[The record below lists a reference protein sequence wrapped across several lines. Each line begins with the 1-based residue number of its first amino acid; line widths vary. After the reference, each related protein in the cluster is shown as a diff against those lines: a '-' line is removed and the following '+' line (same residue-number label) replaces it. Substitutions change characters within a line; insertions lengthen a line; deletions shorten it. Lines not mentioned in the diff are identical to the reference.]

1 MIISASRRTDIPA
14 FYSDWLVNR
23 LREGYVLTRN
33 PMNYGQVSKILLTP
47 EVVDCIV
54 LWTKDAKHIMDKL
67 KDIDDLGYTYYFQF
81 TLTPY
86 GKDIEP
92 YLRDKEKIIDTFIE
106 LSERIGK
113 AKLLWR
119 YDPIILNQ
127 TLTKEYHLEQ
137 FEYLCS
143 RLRDYTDICTISFV
157 DIYSKLSKTVKN
169 QVLREI
175 TKEEMTKL
183 AAGLAGIS
191 RRYGIELRSCC
202 EKLDLEELGLKH
214 GRCIDKTVI
223 ERICGC
229 NLKTKAE
236 TTQREGCMCIQ
247 SIDIGTYNTCRHGC
261 LYCYANY
268 SYPAVEQNCLKY
280 NPKADLLIG
289 EITTEDKVTVR
300 KMQSFKDRNYSF
312 FEDLK

>member
-14 FYSDWLVNR
+14 FYPEWFVNR

-33 PMNYGQVSKILLTP
+33 PMNYGQVSKIMLTP

-54 LWTKDAKHIMDKL
+54 LWTKDAKNILDKL
-67 KDIDDLGYTYYFQF
+67 KVIDDLGYIYYFQF

-86 GKDIEP
+86 GKDTEP
-92 YLRDKEKIIDTFIE
+92 FLRDKEEIIDTFIE
-106 LSERIGK
+106 LSQRIGK

-119 YDPIILNQ
+119 YDPIILND
-127 TLTKEYHLEQ
+127 TITIEYHLEQ

-143 RLRDYTDICTISFV
+143 RLRGHTDICTISFV
-157 DIYSKLSKTVKN
+157 DIYSKLSKIIKN

-175 TKEEMTKL
+175 TKEEMTEL
-183 AAGLAGIS
+183 ASGFAGIS

-202 EKLDLEELGLKH
+202 EKLDLEELGLKP

-229 NLKTKAE
+229 NLKAKAE

-247 SIDIGTYNTCRHGC
+247 SIDIGAYNTCKHGC
-261 LYCYANY
+261 VYCYANHSY
-268 SYPAVEQNCLKY
+268 SAVEQNYLKH

-289 EITTEDKVTVR
+289 EVTEADKVTVR
-300 KMQSFKDRNYSF
+300 KMQSFMDRNYSLF
-312 FEDLK
+312 KEIE